1 MTSMAKIKTLCVYCG
16 SSSRGRESH
25 KVAAMRLG
33 KLMAHAG
40 IRLIF
45 GGGQVGLMGITA
57 QAVLSEGGEVTGI
70 IPKFLDEV
78 EVGLKGCTELIIT
91 PDMHTRKQK
100 MAELAD
106 AFVVLPGGFGT
117 LDETFEIL
125 TWKQLGLHDKPVVI
139 VDLDGYWSPLNA
151 VFERLIGEHYARPDN
166 RALYRFVDSVEEILP
181 ALDAAPAFAPGVA
194 AKLL

>member
-1 MTSMAKIKTLCVYCG
+1 MTPMAQVRSLCVYCG

-33 KLMAHAG
+33 KMMARAG

-57 QAVLSEGGEVTGI
+57 QAALSEGGQVTGI
-70 IPKFLDEV
+70 IPKFLDEI

-91 PDMHTRKQK
+91 PDMHSRKEK
-100 MAELAD
+100 MAEMAD
-106 AFVVLPGGFGT
+106 GFVVLPGGLGT

-125 TWKQLGLHDKPVVI
+125 TWKQLRLHHKPVII
-139 VDLDGYWSPLNA
+139 VDIDGYWRPLTELVDNIIA
-151 VFERLIGEHYARPDN
+151 ENYARPEN
-166 RALYRFVDSVEEILP
+166 RGLFRVVDSVEEVLP
-181 ALDAAPAFAPGVA
+181 SLEALPPFAAEVDTGRM
-194 AKLL
+194 